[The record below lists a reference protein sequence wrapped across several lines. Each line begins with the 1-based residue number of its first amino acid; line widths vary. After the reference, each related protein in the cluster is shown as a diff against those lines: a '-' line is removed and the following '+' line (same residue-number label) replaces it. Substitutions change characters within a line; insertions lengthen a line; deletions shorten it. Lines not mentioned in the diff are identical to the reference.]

1 MSRAPGERLRA
12 DQTPATHTELVSGLY
27 KLGVAGLPPVNS
39 ENMDQSWTSPA
50 DQLAVL
56 KMIEV
61 LTSRRKRIIAEAAHR
76 SASRVEPL
84 SCRTRSQQMLHDQLV
99 RQSSELDT
107 SIAAAQEQLRTQKC
121 RRSEQRQSHANE
133 LKELD
138 RKIAQFSEPRK

>member
-1 MSRAPGERLRA
+1 MWRVRNESPI
-12 DQTPATHTELVSGLY
+12 DQTPATHADLISYLY
-27 KLGVAGLPPVNS
+27 KLGVAGLPPVSSDNID
-39 ENMDQSWTSPA
+39 ESWTSAA

-56 KMIEV
+56 KTIEV

-99 RQSSELDT
+99 RQSGDLDA

-121 RRSEQRQSHANE
+121 RRSEQRQSQANE
-133 LKELD
+133 LKNAN
-138 RKIAQFSEPRK
+138 RKIAQFAKPPK